1 MPNGLSSGFT
11 NTFRLRSAHYMHAVA
26 TKTFACSYEPRL
38 ENTYSQSFDR
48 RVQCWQ
54 MLGRCG
60 WSTAIRRHVSSLSG
74 RSLPTSIWPEGV
86 TTDSYWR
93 WVAWTS
99 RSSASNM
106 QPKTLCALVQAR
118 NTVTRCEAI
127 QTCCAHAVSRRSLEF
142 QVEGFNVIRAYGL
155 TDSPKL

>member
-11 NTFRLRSAHYMHAVA
+11 NTFRLRSAHYVHAVA
-26 TKTFACSYEPRL
+26 IKTFACSYEPRL

-54 MLGRCG
+54 MPGRCG

-93 WVAWTS
+93 WVGWTS
-99 RSSASNM
+99 RSSAADDIVPLGASQEHRDKMRSN
-106 QPKTLCALVQAR
+106 PDLLRAC
-118 NTVTRCEAI
+118 
-127 QTCCAHAVSRRSLEF
+127 SF
-142 QVEGFNVIRAYGL
+142 QKVPRVPSGRF
-155 TDSPKL
+155 